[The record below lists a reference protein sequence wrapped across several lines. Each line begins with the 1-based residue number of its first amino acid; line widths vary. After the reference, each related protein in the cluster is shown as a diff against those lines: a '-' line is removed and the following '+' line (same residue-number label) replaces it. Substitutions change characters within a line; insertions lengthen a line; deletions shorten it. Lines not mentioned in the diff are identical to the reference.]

1 MSGYTDFTDEEKP
14 TILVRDPKIKPKG
27 SWQSLFIGKPLPTAD
42 APHQTIGK
50 FVGLAVF
57 AADALSSSAYGTQE
71 VLVILAALGSA
82 AYQYVFP
89 ISLAIIILLAIV
101 TLSYEQTIHA
111 YPNGG
116 GSYIVAR
123 DNLGSA
129 AAKVA
134 AASLLTDYVL
144 TVAVSMSSGVAN
156 LVSAIPSLFD
166 YRVWITVALVVFV
179 MLMNLRGIKE
189 SGMAFAFP
197 AYFFIASMLLTIGVG
212 LYRYF
217 AGSLGQVVDPPPVIH
232 TPENVGALA
241 FLILRAFSSGTS
253 ALTGVEAVS
262 NGIPAFKEP
271 KTKNAGQTLIMM
283 SSILAIL
290 TLGISY
296 LASHIHAIA
305 SEEETVISQIART
318 AFDGRGLTYLLVVA
332 STTVILILAANT
344 SFADFPRLS
353 AITAVDGLLPRQ
365 LAYRG
370 SRLVY
375 SRGIVLLALLACAL
389 IIAFNASVTRLIP
402 LYAIGV
408 FLSFTLSQSGMAHRW
423 WKSGKLKEGEQLV
436 ERGSVVRFDKNWT
449 MKMVI
454 NGFGAFLTA
463 IVAVVFAITK
473 FTQGAWMVV
482 IIIPILYFIFTL
494 IQRHYAGIAQD
505 LSLQSSGMPPPV
517 GRRRVIVPIGG
528 VHKGTLAALRYARSL
543 SDDITAVHV
552 SIEPEDAERIKEKW
566 SVWGG
571 GVRLVIIDS
580 QYRTFLEPL
589 LEYID
594 EVTKT
599 QQSKEILTIVVPEF
613 VPKRPISGFLHQKT
627 ANLLKSVLLHRKDI
641 VITSVPY
648 QVS

>member
-1 MSGYTDFTDEEKP
+1 MSSASDFRDDEQS
-14 TILVRDPKIKPKG
+14 TVLVRDPKQTPKR
-27 SWQSLFIGKPLPTAD
+27 SWQHWFIGKPLSTAD

-89 ISLAIIILLAIV
+89 ISLAIVILLAIV

-123 DNLGSA
+123 DNLGSG
-129 AAKVA
+129 AAKIA

-156 LVSAIPSLFD
+156 LVSALPELFD
-166 YRVWITVALVVFV
+166 YRVWITVILVLLV
-179 MLMNLRGIKE
+179 MLINLRGIKE
-189 SGMAFAFP
+189 SGRAFAFP
-197 AYFFIASMLLTIGVG
+197 AYFFIGSMLLTIGVG
-212 LYRYF
+212 LFRYF
-217 AGSLGQVVDPPPVIH
+217 TGNLSSVVDPPVAIH
-232 TPENVGALA
+232 TPENAGTLA

-283 SSILAIL
+283 STILAIM
-290 TLGISY
+290 TLGIAY
-296 LASHIHAIA
+296 LSSHIHAIA

-318 AFDGRGLTYLLVVA
+318 TFDGRGLIYLLVVA

-353 AITAVDGLLPRQ
+353 AITATDGLLPRQ

-423 WKSGKLKEGEQLV
+423 WKSGKLKGDEKLV
-436 ERGSVVRFDKNWT
+436 EKGSVVRFNKNWIS
-449 MKMVI
+449 KMVI

-463 IVAVVFAITK
+463 IVAIVFAVTK
-473 FTQGAWMVV
+473 FVQGAWMVV
-482 IIIPILYFIFTL
+482 IIIPVLYYMFTL
-494 IQRHYAGIAQD
+494 IHRHYAGVAQD
-505 LSLQSSGMPPPV
+505 LSLQHSGMPPAV
-517 GRRRVIVPIGG
+517 GRRRVLVPIGG
-528 VHKGTLAALRYARSL
+528 VHRGTLAALRYARSL
-543 SDDITAVHV
+543 SDDVTAVHV
-552 SIEPEDAERIKEKW
+552 SIEPEDTVKIEEKW
-566 SVWGG
+566 ATWGD
-571 GVRLVIIDS
+571 GVRLVIIES
-580 QYRTFLEPL
+580 QYRTFVEPL
-589 LEYID
+589 LDYID
-594 EVTKT
+594 EVTKN
-599 QQSKEILTIVVPEF
+599 QQPMEVLTIVVPEF
-613 VPKRPISGFLHQKT
+613 VPQRAVSNFLHQKT
-627 ANLLKSVLLHRKDI
+627 ANLLRSILIHRKDI

>member
-197 AYFFIASMLLTIGVG
+197 AYFFIATMLLTIGVG

-370 SRLVY
+370 SR
-375 SRGIVLLALLACAL
+375 
-389 IIAFNASVTRLIP
+389 
-402 LYAIGV
+402 
-408 FLSFTLSQSGMAHRW
+408 
-423 WKSGKLKEGEQLV
+423 
-436 ERGSVVRFDKNWT
+436 
-449 MKMVI
+449 
-454 NGFGAFLTA
+454 
-463 IVAVVFAITK
+463 
-473 FTQGAWMVV
+473 
-482 IIIPILYFIFTL
+482 
-494 IQRHYAGIAQD
+494 
-505 LSLQSSGMPPPV
+505 
-517 GRRRVIVPIGG
+517 
-528 VHKGTLAALRYARSL
+528 
-543 SDDITAVHV
+543 
-552 SIEPEDAERIKEKW
+552 
-566 SVWGG
+566 
-571 GVRLVIIDS
+571 
-580 QYRTFLEPL
+580 
-589 LEYID
+589 
-594 EVTKT
+594 
-599 QQSKEILTIVVPEF
+599 
-613 VPKRPISGFLHQKT
+613 
-627 ANLLKSVLLHRKDI
+627 
-641 VITSVPY
+641 
-648 QVS
+648 